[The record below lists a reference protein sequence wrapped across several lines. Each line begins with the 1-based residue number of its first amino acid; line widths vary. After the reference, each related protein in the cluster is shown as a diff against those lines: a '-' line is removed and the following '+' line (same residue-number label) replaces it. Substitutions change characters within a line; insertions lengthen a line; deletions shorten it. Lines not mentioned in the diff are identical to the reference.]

1 MFFVFKWNA
10 ITLLQF
16 ASLKINH
23 LNLVSGS
30 VILLSGQQREQTI
43 TIPDHS
49 RFRFHF
55 EDSNNHLY
63 SSINRKGKKILGKG
77 QLIFKAL
84 AEPAR
89 D

>member
-10 ITLLQF
+10 IALLQF
-16 ASLKINH
+16 ASLKINN

-49 RFRFHF
+49 SFHFHF
-55 EDSNNHLY
+55 EDCNNH
-63 SSINRKGKKILGKG
+63 I
-77 QLIFKAL
+77 
-84 AEPAR
+84 
-89 D
+89 